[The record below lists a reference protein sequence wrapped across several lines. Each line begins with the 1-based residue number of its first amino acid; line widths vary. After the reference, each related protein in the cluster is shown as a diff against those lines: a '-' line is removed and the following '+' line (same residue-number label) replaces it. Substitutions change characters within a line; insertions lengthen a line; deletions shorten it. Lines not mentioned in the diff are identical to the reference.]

1 MAEGF
6 VVRLLVVLLA
16 AGVVAAVAAFRPKR
30 PRTPLSVEGNLDGP
44 GIYLFTAAACDAC
57 DEARRVYRQVLGDS
71 GFTERSWEEHSDLL
85 TRIGVAEIPVGA
97 VVGAD
102 GRQVASFVRVP
113 RPMAL
118 RRAVRKMRA

>member
-6 VVRLLVVLLA
+6 VVRLLVVLA
-16 AGVVAAVAAFRPKR
+16 AVGAVAAVAVFRPKR

-44 GIYLFTAAACDAC
+44 GVYLFTAAGCDTC
-57 DEARRVYRQVLGDS
+57 DEARLVYRKVLGES
-71 GFTERSWEEHSDLL
+71 GFIERSWEEHSDLL
-85 TRIGVAEIPVGA
+85 ALVGVADIPSGA

-102 GRQVASFVRVP
+102 GSEVASFAHIP
-113 RPMAL
+113 RLSTL

>member
-6 VVRLLVVLLA
+6 VVRLLVVLAA
-16 AGVVAAVAAFRPKR
+16 AGAVAAVAVFRPKR

-44 GIYLFTAAACDAC
+44 GVYLFTAAGCDAC
-57 DEARRVYRQVLGDS
+57 DEARLVYRKVLGES
-71 GFTERSWEEHSDLL
+71 GFIERSWEEHSDLL
-85 TRIGVAEIPVGA
+85 ARVGVADLPLGA

-102 GRQVASFVRVP
+102 GKQVASFAQVP
-113 RPMAL
+113 KQPAL

>member
-1 MAEGF
+1 MAEDF

-16 AGVVAAVAAFRPKR
+16 VGVVAVAAVRRPRR
-30 PRTPLSVEGNLDGP
+30 PRTPLSVEGNLAGP
-44 GIYLFTAAACDAC
+44 GVYLFTAAGCDAC
-57 DEARRVYRQVLGDS
+57 DEARLVYREVLGES

-85 TRIGVAEIPVGA
+85 ARVGVADLPVGA

-102 GRQVASFVRVP
+102 GRQVASFVQVP
-113 RPMAL
+113 KPPAL